1 MTLNNMQFPIRIN
14 TYLAHTGVCTRKQAD
29 SLISQGKVFINKKV
43 AVLGQMVEQ
52 KDVVELKG
60 FKKELVYLL
69 WNKPRGVATP
79 DSKSISIRGK
89 EVKTHAIGR
98 LDKET
103 DGLILLSN
111 DTRLS
116 ERLLNPKY
124 NHEKEYD
131 VSVREHIVGAQLQK
145 LLSGVRISH
154 EGKKVTVRAKR
165 AEKKAS
171 GVLTLVLTEGK
182 KHQVRQMC
190 SAVNL
195 TVDHLRRTRIQDL
208 TIGKLRANQ
217 TRELSDQEIS
227 SLLASVNLVQ

>member
-1 MTLNNMQFPIRIN
+1 MTQNNMEFPIRIN

-29 SLISQGKVFINKKV
+29 SLISQGKIFINKKI
-43 AVLGQMVEQ
+43 AKLGQMVQ
-52 KDVVELKG
+52 QNDVVETKG
-60 FKKELVYLL
+60 FKKEFVYAL
-69 WNKPRGVATP
+69 WNKPRGVSTP
-79 DSKSISIRGK
+79 DSKMITVAGK

-116 ERLLNPKY
+116 EKLLNPKY

-131 VSVREHIVGAQLQK
+131 VSVREHIVGAQLQR

-154 EGKKVTVRAKR
+154 EGRKVTVKAKH
-165 AEKKAS
+165 AEKKTS
-171 GVLTLVLTEGK
+171 SILTIVLTEGK

-195 TVDHLRRTRIQDL
+195 TVDHLRRTRIQGFS
-208 TIGKLRANQ
+208 IGKLRSNQ
-217 TRELSDQEIS
+217 VRELSETEIAT
-227 SLLASVNLVQ
+227 LLTSVALS

>member
-1 MTLNNMQFPIRIN
+1 MTQNNMEFPIRIN

-29 SLISQGKVFINKKV
+29 SLISQGKIFINKKI
-43 AVLGQMVEQ
+43 AKLGQMVQ
-52 KDVVELKG
+52 QNDVVETKG
-60 FKKELVYLL
+60 FKKEFVYAL
-69 WNKPRGVATP
+69 WNKPRGVSTP
-79 DSKSISIRGK
+79 DSKMITVAGK

-116 ERLLNPKY
+116 EKLLNPKY

-131 VSVREHIVGAQLQK
+131 VSVREHIVGAQLQR

-154 EGKKVTVRAKR
+154 EGRKVTVKAKR
-165 AEKKAS
+165 AEKKTPS
-171 GVLTLVLTEGK
+171 ILTIVLTEGK

-195 TVDHLRRTRIQDL
+195 TVDHLRRTRIQGL
-208 TIGKLRANQ
+208 SIGKLRSNQ
-217 TRELSDQEIS
+217 VRELSETEIAT
-227 SLLASVNLVQ
+227 LLTSVALS